1 MHIKDLLLEN
11 IKSTNYLYSLLEKE
25 DLLDSQDTL
34 DWQDKLNEISCRYN
48 EKKVNT

>member
-1 MHIKDLLLEN
+1 MYIKDLLLEN

-25 DLLDSQDTL
+25 GLLDSQDAL